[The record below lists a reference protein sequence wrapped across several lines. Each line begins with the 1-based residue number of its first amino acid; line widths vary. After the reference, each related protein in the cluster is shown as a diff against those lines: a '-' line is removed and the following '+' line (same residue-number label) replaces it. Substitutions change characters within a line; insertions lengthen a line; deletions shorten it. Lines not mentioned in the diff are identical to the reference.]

1 MSAYQLKQFNHNDLQ
16 QVLELADSIYDG
28 VDPSKY
34 PDFRVGFDID
44 QVKEREK
51 FFRMFMLDPEK
62 FKNFSQRACW
72 GV

>member
-1 MSAYQLKQFNHNDLQ
+1 MSAYKLKQFNHTNLQ

-51 FFRMFMLDPEK
+51 FFRMFM
-62 FKNFSQRACW
+62 
-72 GV
+72 